1 MPILADFLITYVF
14 CFQYFHILQGDFILI
29 KTFTINSEQKP
40 TPEQL
45 QEVENAKKYP
55 IEFDEDCEELSPDM
69 VKAFKASVAHRN
81 RKKNA

>member
-1 MPILADFLITYVF
+1 MV
-14 CFQYFHILQGDFILI
+14 
-29 KTFTINSEQKP
+29 KTFTINPGQKP

-55 IEFDEDCEELSPDM
+55 IEFDEDCEELSPAM
-69 VKAFKASVAHRN
+69 VKAFNASVIHRN

>member
-1 MPILADFLITYVF
+1 MV
-14 CFQYFHILQGDFILI
+14 
-29 KTFTINSEQKP
+29 KTFTINPGQKP

-55 IEFDEDCEELSPDM
+55 IEFDEDCEELSPAM
-69 VKAFKASVAHRN
+69 VKAFKASVVHRN